1 MRVSTVSSN
10 PVAAEAA
17 AAGSRPDWECS
28 TGEAATLTP
37 RARGQPP
44 AQNAVVA
51 FASVFAASA
60 ASVTNIDLLNHGM
73 ARYLSPLEV

>member
-17 AAGSRPDWECS
+17 AGGSRPDLECS
-28 TGEAATLTP
+28 TGEAARRTP
-37 RARGQPP
+37 RGQPP

-51 FASVFAASA
+51 SASVFAASA
-60 ASVTNIDLLNHGM
+60 ASETNIYLLIH
-73 ARYLSPLEV
+73 RITIHLV